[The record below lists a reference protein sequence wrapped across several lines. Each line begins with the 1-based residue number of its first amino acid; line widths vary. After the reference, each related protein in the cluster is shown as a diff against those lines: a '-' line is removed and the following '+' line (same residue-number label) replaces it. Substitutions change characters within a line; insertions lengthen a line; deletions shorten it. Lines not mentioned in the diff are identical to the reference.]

1 MHGYYRR
8 AILPQVAGRVA
19 DASGLHAAFL
29 VPMVANI
36 AITVF
41 AMSAAKAR
49 IFDVG
54 QTAGNVAY

>member
-1 MHGYYRR
+1 MAIIGG
-8 AILPQVAGRVA
+8 AILPQVAGKVA

-29 VPMVANI
+29 VPMAAYV

-49 IFDVG
+49 VVDVG
-54 QTAGNVAY
+54 QAAGTVAH